1 MAKFD
6 FEKKGYSIDQVDN
19 YINSITMKYEQ
30 KLAEQKDRLI
40 SLKKENAN
48 LEDRVKSFEDKDKQ
62 ISQALV
68 FAVEKAEQIEN
79 SARKIY
85 DLEVK
90 RIRILYQRLI
100 EIVGEIEEYSPNVLN
115 YGNISS
121 GILELKESIDKVI
134 ETNIQYNGGNV
145 KDKLKQMGD
154 NYISNLL
161 NKMQYVVKTQK
172 NDKPKDID
180 QVEKEVANDRKKE
193 NVRLLN
199 ISRRLQNINGML
211 SGKAKDFNEFL
222 KSDDQKENGVAKSLD
237 RYDEK
242 MSDDF
247 KFDFEDAMNPKES
260 LDEIMQVFDFYN
272 DENK

>member
-115 YGNISS
+115 YGNIPS

>member
-90 RIRILYQRLI
+90 RIRILYQRLL
-100 EIVGEIEEYSPNVLN
+100 EIVGEIEEYSPNILN

-121 GILELKESIDKVI
+121 SILELKESIDKVI